1 METTSGTTPTTP
13 TAPAT
18 DPTSGTTA
26 AGGPGPGLTTGET
39 VETPDGRRVRV
50 TERAAA
56 CLPRVRA
63 HLLGLARAGETTT
76 YGALVRDLALPYPAV
91 GVGRLLDLV
100 AADCARRGE
109 PGLDAVVVA
118 AGSAPDPAVARV
130 HRHWRG

>member
-1 METTSGTTPTTP
+1 METTSGTT
-13 TAPAT
+13 
-18 DPTSGTTA
+18 GTTTDTT
-26 AGGPGPGLTTGET
+26 GGTTTSGPGLTTGET

-63 HLLGLARAGETTT
+63 HLVGLARAGETTT
-76 YGALVRDLALPYPAV
+76 YGALVRDLGLPYPAV

-118 AGSAPDPAVARV
+118 ARSAPDLAVARV
-130 HRHWRG
+130 HRHWKE